1 MDGATPT
8 PHQTRLAYLDGWR
21 GVSILTVLAGHF
33 VAGADEIATTG
44 VELFFVLSGR
54 LMADIL
60 FCERF
65 PIGEFFKRRF
75 SRIFPGAAAFV
86 LITWL
91 AASQSQWAFKPLA
104 VASALTFTI
113 NYAMVIGHGV
123 AFIENLW
130 SLCIE
135 EHAYLLLG
143 ALAIFLRRSGG
154 RALPWLLA
162 AAALSIVDALVSTLV
177 LHQDFRTVY
186 WRTDAHVASIFLG
199 GAAYLW
205 LRAKRTPAITP
216 LLCAAAGVALSFAPD
231 AWRYSLGTAA
241 FAVAIATLDHAP
253 ELVRRALGWR
263 PLVHM
268 GLWSYSF
275 YLWQQPF
282 YRMSFDGALSPLL
295 AAAGA
300 IVAGLLSF
308 YLVEQPARRWLNART
323 GLSKRPAP
331 APGVG

>member
-1 MDGATPT
+1 
-8 PHQTRLAYLDGWR
+8 L
-21 GVSILTVLAGHF
+21 SILFVLAGHF
-33 VAGADEIATTG
+33 IAAAEPIATTG

-86 LITWL
+86 LICWI
-91 AASQSQWAFKPLA
+91 AASQGPYAFKPLA

-135 EHAYLLLG
+135 EHAYVMLG

-154 RALPWLLA
+154 RALPWLVA
-162 AAALSIVDALVSTLV
+162 AAVLSMADALISTLL

-186 WRTDAHVASIFLG
+186 WRTDAHVASSFIG

-205 LRAKRTPAITP
+205 LRGRRTPALVP
-216 LLCAAAGVALSFAPD
+216 LLCAAGGVLLSFAPD
-231 AWRYSLGTAA
+231 AWRYSLGTIL
-241 FAVAIATLDHAP
+241 FAVAIATLDRAP
-253 ELVRRALGWR
+253 ESVRKALAWR
-263 PLVHM
+263 PLVQM
-268 GLWSYSF
+268 GMWSYSL

-282 YRMSFDGALSPLL
+282 YRLSLDGRIPPLL
-295 AAAGA
+295 AVAGA
-300 IVAGLLSF
+300 AAAGLLSF
-308 YLVEQPARRWLNART
+308 YLIEQPARRWLNART
-323 GLSKRPAP
+323 RSARRTSSSAAP
-331 APGVG
+331 AG